1 MNDLDRLL
9 AQWGQQ
15 AGLKLERQPESGQ
28 LQVRLP
34 GRLCLTMDL
43 IAEPPS
49 VLLSSVLGPM
59 PAQGC
64 LELLTDLMAANCRFA
79 DTDGATIGLDT
90 ENDTVVLAR
99 QYDFDTLNPAALGQA
114 VKSFTAVGE
123 RLRRT
128 IADWGLLPK
137 DPFRQP
143 PPPAGMPV

>member
-15 AGLKLERQPESGQ
+15 AGIILDYQPESGQ
-28 LQVRLP
+28 LQARLP
-34 GRLCLTMDL
+34 GHLCLTMEL
-43 IAEPPS
+43 TGEPPQ

-59 PAQGC
+59 PTHGA

-90 ENDTVVLAR
+90 EHDTVVLAR
-99 QYDFDTLNPAALGQA
+99 QHDFDTLNPIALGQA

>member
-1 MNDLDRLL
+1 MKDLKKQL
-9 AQWGQQ
+9 AQWSLQ
-15 AGLKLERQPESGQ
+15 AGLQLEHQPESGE
-28 LQVRLP
+28 LLIRLP
-34 GRLCLTMDL
+34 SRLCLNIEL

-64 LELLTDLMAANCRFA
+64 LELLTELMAANCRFA
-79 DTDGATIGLDT
+79 GTDGATIGLDT

-99 QYDFDTLNPAALGQA
+99 QYDFATLNPDALGQA
-114 VKSFTAVGE
+114 VKSFTEVGE

-128 IADWGLLPK
+128 IADRGLLPK
-137 DPFRQP
+137 APFRQP